1 MAAILN
7 CAMKEALK
15 LKNRTT
21 NKFIV
26 NNYYTGKM
34 YYEGIYVNFFESFNL
49 SIVGLS
55 YGHGRGAGVVSKYLF
70 IIVTCIYKH
79 NINIHIMV
87 INSIICRAN
96 LAYNVT
102 LYTNIAKEKGMQ
114 CAEEASITDIN
125 RSFSLTTPYTKKSVF
140 LSNIW

>member
-1 MAAILN
+1 MDHLRLI
-7 CAMKEALK
+7 CHIKK
-15 LKNRTT
+15 L
-21 NKFIV
+21 FPFSSLEIV
-26 NNYYTGKM
+26 
-34 YYEGIYVNFFESFNL
+34 VS
-49 SIVGLS
+49 S
-55 YGHGRGAGVVSKYLF
+55 SKYLF
-70 IIVTCIYKH
+70 IIVTCIYKL

-102 LYTNIAKEKGMQ
+102 LYTNIAKEKGIQ
-114 CAEEASITDIN
+114 CAEEADITDIN